1 LHDGLLAVA
10 VHQAAKPD
18 SAGGGVSRK
27 IPATIPVASTEWVS
41 RNTQNVTANHI
52 VKLMTDTSSV
62 LTNRCTNVR
71 SVLRLKSMARALL
84 DMMWTPVSRFY
95 EFRPLKL

>member
-1 LHDGLLAVA
+1 MTVFLPWRSTRLPNQIPLAA
-10 VHQAAKPD
+10 V
-18 SAGGGVSRK
+18 VSRK
-27 IPATIPVASTEWVS
+27 IPASIPVASTEWVS